1 MPSRKKKEDEKI
13 QSGSLQ
19 DTGEV
24 SGSSVSPESVPSP
37 EAKPHHRVYH
47 VGTMRFPVKEAPL
60 RDSPRGRLVQKYKD
74 ILKKG
79 RKPAAPIQD
88 VDEHE
93 PPRRPAGSGHPRPDL
108 PIGFPRFRKD
118 IPESY
123 EDDDDED

>member
-1 MPSRKKKEDEKI
+1 MISKKKDMVKLPPVLIQDGSKDKSNDPDELVLPPI
-13 QSGSLQ
+13 
-19 DTGEV
+19 
-24 SGSSVSPESVPSP
+24 PEP
-37 EAKPHHRVYH
+37 KPHHRVYH

-93 PPRRPAGSGHPRPDL
+93 PPRRPAGSGPPRPDL